1 MAIGEFLPFN
11 KEGSQPWEPVSG
23 FSHEIM
29 EQVIPVVPWADGL
42 TYPAT
47 MSDGAPV
54 HVALLRFHVPSFNP
68 PYDYLLVFAFG
79 ERSTGTK
86 FRTNAALLTEVLEAE
101 VDRFIGGEW

>member
-1 MAIGEFLPFN
+1 MG
-11 KEGSQPWEPVSG
+11 G
-23 FSHEIM
+23 FSHRIM
-29 EQVIPVVPWADGL
+29 NEVILVVPWTDGL

-79 ERSTGTK
+79 ERPTGTK
-86 FRTNAALLTEVLEAE
+86 IRTNAAFLTEVLEAE
-101 VDRFIGGEW
+101 VDRLIDSEW